1 MNISIFG
8 AGPGAMAMA
17 CHARA
22 AGHLVGLCELPEFQS
37 NIEGIRKTGVICS
50 TGMISGRTPLE
61 MATTD
66 ARRAL
71 QWSDMVMVVTHA
83 GAHRKIARL
92 CAEHIEGRKTVIL
105 CPAYVGGGWCLR
117 REIKAVDPCSK
128 ISIAEC
134 SVLPFACRKTDAVTV
149 SIHGIKRRFM
159 VSTMG
164 ENNPVSATGLIAELF
179 NNVLFSR
186 HEIEAG
192 LHETNFIIHA
202 CIALLNIGFVHG
214 NTAWKFYRQ
223 GLTESIGRLI
233 EAVDAERLSV
243 LKKLRLPQIALV
255 RWFLDFYTDQGMTG
269 DNVYTLLSGF
279 APFAQSPGPRSV
291 THRYFSE
298 DIACGLVPMSSL
310 AASINIRTPLT
321 DSLIDLASAICD
333 KDFRSMGRNLGDYK
347 IV

>member
-1 MNISIFG
+1 MNICIFG

-22 AGHLVGLCELPEFQS
+22 AGHLVGLCEMPKFQS

-50 TGMISGRTPLE
+50 TGLISGQTHLE

-71 QWSDMVMVVTHA
+71 QWSDIVMVVTHA
-83 GAHRKIARL
+83 GAHRKIAGL

-117 REIKAVDPCSK
+117 REIQAMNPCSK
-128 ISIAEC
+128 ISIVEC
-134 SVLPFACRKTDAVTV
+134 SVLPFACRKTDAGTV

-164 ENNPVSATGLIAELF
+164 ENESHTATGLIAELF
-179 NNVLFSR
+179 KNVLFSQ

-192 LHETNFIIHA
+192 LHETNFILHA

-214 NTAWKFYRQ
+214 DTAWQFYRQ
-223 GLTESIGRLI
+223 GLTASIGRLI

-243 LKKLRLPQIALV
+243 LKKLQLPQIALA
-255 RWFLDFYTDQGMTG
+255 RWFLDFYADQGMTG
-269 DNVYTLLSGF
+269 DNVYALLSGF
-279 APFAQSPGPRSV
+279 APFAESPGPRSL

-298 DIACGLVPMSSL
+298 DIAYGLVPMSSL
-310 AASINIRTPLT
+310 AAGMNIRTPIT
-321 DSLIDLASAICD
+321 NSLIDLASTICD
-333 KDFRSMGRNLGDYK
+333 EDFRSVGRSLEDYK